1 MKKFYKVNNRSFS
14 ANGVDNYKALW
25 EKVSESHD
33 GLSFDCFT
41 KITKKE
47 DNKFHFTFSTATEDR
62 HRDIVD
68 QKFKLTNFKKN
79 PVLLDSHSY
88 DSITDIV
95 GKVSKIGIKDGKL
108 KGSVE
113 FALDNP
119 KGMLAYKLAEGG
131 FLNATSIGF
140 IPLKFEDDYKR
151 IAESELL
158 EISVVA
164 VPANPEA
171 LMSKLKEF
179 TEATE
184 EEIKEVVKARAEE
197 IPEEEDEITEEEIVA
212 EIRQNALDEALEIET
227 AIEEI
232 KKQEV
237 LLKISKEFSKITP
250 KNLKEKKRKIYK
262 NLRQLLKS
270 V

>member
-95 GKVSKIGIKDGKL
+95 GKVVKIGIKDGTL

-171 LMSKLKEF
+171 LMSKLKDL
-179 TEATE
+179 
-184 EEIKEVVKARAEE
+184 VAEDTKNALE
-197 IPEEEDEITEEEIVA
+197 CELKGVEDESNDDITEEEIVA
-212 EIRQNALDEALEIET
+212 EIRQNALDEAMEIET

-250 KNLKEKKRKIYK
+250 KNLKAKKRKIYK